1 VPTSKI
7 SIEKRQF
14 RVLTLKEVAER
25 TSLPRTTIWRR
36 RRADDFPEPIQ
47 LSPGRIGWPEEE
59 IDGWL
64 AERAAARQRRR
75 KPIG

>member
-7 SIEKRQF
+7 SSEKRQL

-36 RRADDFPEPIQ
+36 RRAGDFPEPIQ
-47 LSPGRIGWPEEE
+47 LTPGRIGWPEEE
-59 IDGWL
+59 IDAWL
-64 AERAAARQRRR
+64 AKRAAARQSRR
-75 KPIG
+75 KPID